1 MRKEECPAPA
11 REAEAGPDFSE
22 MKRVLLTTGGT
33 GGHIF
38 PALAVAEELCSRGD
52 VELLFM
58 GSLYGPEKRLAENAG
73 IRFVGL
79 PVRGMLGRGLR
90 SVAALAKM
98 AMALPMAL
106 RIVRDFNPDCAAGF
120 GGYAA
125 FAPLFAARI
134 LRVPSVLH
142 EQNAVAGVTNRVLAR
157 VCDRICVSL
166 PETTGFGKREL
177 TLSGNPVRRCIFAAG
192 RVQRSFERRHL
203 LVVGGSQGAHP
214 LNKLMLDILPAL
226 KEAGVSVIHQTG
238 KSDYEEVAAAYASLG
253 MTDSRVS
260 PFVDDMEE
268 AYAWADLGLTRAGAS
283 TVAELCGTGL
293 PSLLVPFPQA
303 AHDHQTYNARA
314 LEKAGAA
321 RLLVQ
326 RELTAERLRCQILE
340 LLAQPLLLASMS
352 QSALCLA
359 TPMAAANVVTQMELA
374 AADRRG
380 VRPER
385 TSR

>member
-1 MRKEECPAPA
+1 ML
-11 REAEAGPDFSE
+11 
-22 MKRVLLTTGGT
+22 KRVLLTTGGT

-38 PALAVAEELCSRGD
+38 PALAVAAELRSRGD

-58 GSLYGPEKRLAENAG
+58 GSLYGPEKRLAERAG
-73 IRFVGL
+73 VHFAGL
-79 PVRGMLGRGLR
+79 PVRGVLGHGIGAAASLAR
-90 SVAALAKM
+90 VALA
-98 AMALPMAL
+98 LPAA
-106 RIVRDFNPDCAAGF
+106 VRAVRLFHPDCAAGF

-125 FAPLFAARI
+125 FAPLLAARM

-142 EQNAVAGVTNRVLAR
+142 EQNAVGGVTNRVLAR

-166 PETTGFGKREL
+166 PGTAGFGGRDQVL
-177 TLSGNPVRRCIFAAG
+177 TGNPVRRCIFAAG
-192 RVQRSFERRHL
+192 RTQRSFDRRHL

-214 LNKLMLDILPAL
+214 LNALMMEILPAL

-238 KSDYEEVAAAYASLG
+238 ERDHAAVAAAYERAG

-260 PFVDDMEE
+260 PFVDDMEA

-293 PSLLVPFPQA
+293 PSILVPFPHA
-303 AHDHQTYNARA
+303 AHDHQTCNAMA

-321 RLLVQ
+321 RLMAQ
-326 RELTAERLRCQILE
+326 KDLTADALRQAVLE
-340 LLAQPLLLASMS
+340 LLASPEKLASMS
-352 QSALCLA
+352 SSALLLA
-359 TPMAAANVVTQMELA
+359 TPGAAANVVSVMELA

-380 VRPER
+380 VKPE
-385 TSR
+385 

>member
-1 MRKEECPAPA
+1 
-11 REAEAGPDFSE
+11 

-38 PALAVAEELCSRGD
+38 PALAVAEELRARGG

-79 PVRGMLGRGLR
+79 PVRGMLGRGVR
-90 SVAALAKM
+90 AVAAAGRLLA
-98 AMALPMAL
+98 AMPMAL
-106 RIVRDFNPDCAAGF
+106 RVVKDFAPDCAAGF

-125 FAPLFAARI
+125 FAPLFAARL

-142 EQNAVAGVTNRVLAR
+142 EQNAVGGVTNRVLAR

-166 PETTGFGKREL
+166 PGTSGFGKREL
-177 TLSGNPVRRCIFAAG
+177 ALTGNPVRRCIFEAG
-192 RVQRSFERRHL
+192 KVTRSFDRRHL

-214 LNKLMLDILPAL
+214 LNALMMEILPAL
-226 KEAGVSVIHQTG
+226 KETGVSVIHQTG
-238 KSDYEEVAAAYASLG
+238 EKDYQEVARAYQALG
-253 MTDSRVS
+253 MDDCRVA
-260 PFVDDMEE
+260 PFVDDMEQ

-303 AHDHQTYNARA
+303 AHDHQTFNARA

-326 RELTAERLRCQILE
+326 KDLDAGGLLAQLRE
-340 LLAQPLLLASMS
+340 LLADPARLHSMS

-359 TPMAAANVVTQMELA
+359 TPLAAANVVTVMEAA

-380 VRPER
+380 VRPE
-385 TSR
+385 